1 MSKMLLNL
9 RHVPDDEARDVR
21 ELLENNAI
29 ACFETEPNRWGVS
42 AGAIWVREDEQFECA
57 RALMDDYQAQR
68 RAAARQAWAAARR
81 DGTAWTFR
89 AQLRHSPLRVL
100 LILLGIVLCA
110 ALSLWPLLLAAW

>member
-9 RHVPDDEARDVR
+9 RHVPDDEAREVR
-21 ELLENNAI
+21 ALLESNAI
-29 ACFETEPNRWGVS
+29 ASFETEPNRWGIS
-42 AGAIWVREDEQFECA
+42 AGAIWVREDDQFERA
-57 RALMDDYQAQR
+57 RALMDDYQSQR
-68 RAAARQAWAAARR
+68 SAAARQAWAAARR

-89 AQLRHSPLRVL
+89 AQLRQSPLRVL